1 MTPPD
6 DITARILVVDDDEA
20 HALAVSRVLQ
30 REGWETHIAHRA
42 DEAMSALRKQRFDLA
57 ITDLKMPG
65 ATGFDLIHAARHEQ
79 LNVDFVMM
87 TAFGTVENAVEAL
100 RTGAEDFIIKPI
112 KRAALVKCVQRILRR
127 KQLES
132 ENARLK
138 SQLENISSTHGI
150 LGESSALQQATDR
163 ARHAA
168 NSDASILLR
177 GESGTGKERFARA
190 VHAWSPQHKGPFVTL
205 HCGALPESLIESELF
220 GYEAGAFT
228 GANKTKKGLLEIAH
242 NGTLFLDEVGE
253 LSPLVQVKLLRV
265 LQSGE
270 FTRLGATQTRTVRV
284 RVISATHRNLP
295 KMIQDGRFRE
305 DLFYRLNVIP
315 IEIPPLRH
323 RGRDVLLLARAF
335 LTQQAEK
342 NGRPTLTLSPNAEK
356 MLMNY
361 AWPGNVRELENIMQ
375 RVAVLAPGPIVT
387 ENDLPP
393 EWQKLKTAPQ
403 LLTFKVGTPMH
414 AVEREMILAT
424 LAHAGGDKA
433 LTATLLGV
441 GRRTIYRKLDEYQTD
456 GAGPLAKT
464 HD

>member
-1 MTPPD
+1 MPTLD
-6 DITARILVVDDDEA
+6 ENTARILVVDDDNA

-30 REGWETHIAHRA
+30 REGWRTDIVYRV
-42 DEAMSALRKQRFDLA
+42 DEAMDALREHAYDLA

-65 ATGFDLIHAARHEQ
+65 ASGFDLIRAAKHEQ
-79 LNVDFVMM
+79 FDVDFVMM

-100 RTGAEDFIIKPI
+100 RVGAEDFIIKPI

-132 ENARLK
+132 ENAQLK
-138 SQLENISSTHGI
+138 RRIEDISSTHGI
-150 LGESSALQQATDR
+150 LGESSSLQQAIDR
-163 ARHAA
+163 ARSAA
-168 NSDASILLR
+168 NSDASILLS

-190 VHAWSPQHKGPFVTL
+190 IHAWSPQNKGPFVTL

-228 GANKTKKGLLEIAH
+228 GATKTKKGLLEIAH
-242 NGTLFLDEVGE
+242 DGTLFLDEVGE
-253 LSPLVQVKLLRV
+253 LSPIVQVKLLRV

-270 FTRLGATQTRTVRV
+270 FTRLGAVDTRTVRV
-284 RVISATHRNLP
+284 RVVSATHRNLP
-295 KMIQDGRFRE
+295 DMIREGRFRE

-315 IEIPPLRH
+315 VEIPPLRH
-323 RGRDVLLLARAF
+323 RGRDVLLLANAF
-335 LTQQAEK
+335 LAQQAEK
-342 NGRPTLTLSPNAEK
+342 NGRNALTLSPVAEK

-375 RVAVLAPGPIVT
+375 RVAVLAPGPIVD
-387 ENDLPP
+387 EKDLPP
-393 EWQKLKTAPQ
+393 EWQNLKTALQ

-414 AVEREMILAT
+414 TVEREMILAT

-441 GRRTIYRKLDEYQTD
+441 GRRTIYRKLDEYQKD
-456 GAGPLAKT
+456 GAGPLT
-464 HD
+464 NDT